1 MARKNAWK
9 TQMDSLSSFSK
20 VNYYPEIAGVNV
32 IEAFR
37 SVEPKPYPSLPPECL
52 EDPPHPESMV
62 FFFFWLMICYNI
74 LYACVYLFIF
84 HIVLCYRHLNIFLII
99 FRLILRAFFE
109 VRVYGIFFWLI
120 ICYNIYMH
128 VYIYLFFIL
137 SYVTDI

>member
-1 MARKNAWK
+1 
-9 TQMDSLSSFSK
+9 MDSLYSFSK
-20 VNYYPEIAGVNV
+20 VNYYPEIDGMNV

-62 FFFFWLMICYNI
+62 FFFFFWLMICYNI

-109 VRVYGIFFWLI
+109 V
-120 ICYNIYMH
+120 
-128 VYIYLFFIL
+128 
-137 SYVTDI
+137 